1 MVLYWKLERNL
12 IIVVTVVCLK
22 PLPFLRYEELGLSFM
37 HCTAHCSHMPR
48 RFSTSGFLTT
58 PFLFSLNCEL
68 IAIWNLELKEK
79 IKALNYFASL
89 GELQ

>member
-1 MVLYWKLERNL
+1 
-12 IIVVTVVCLK
+12 
-22 PLPFLRYEELGLSFM
+22 
-37 HCTAHCSHMPR
+37 MPG